1 MTTEELEAIRAR
13 AEAAT
18 PGPWTHGGYPLKGIG
33 GPEVLAAGDVHL
45 LTMVCRPDDDT
56 DATFIAHA
64 RQDVPAL
71 CDEVARLTSECHAMD
86 EAITIACA
94 DRDAY
99 AADLREAEAEIARLR
114 ATVARLDDSHR
125 RICARLGHDIGS
137 DDPHVAA
144 EGAVAG
150 LAMEADSLRAE
161 LAESLATIAN
171 ERGEGEPP
179 VEGWFRNDF
188 DRGVISW
195 TLYLDA
201 DMNPVDTP
209 DGIVERWVLW
219 AILTRA
225 TGKIEWNVDECEEGI
240 TVMRGESSSLRSAM
254 RAAYAALKAVS

>member
-94 DRDAY
+94 DRGAV
-99 AADLREAEAEIARLR
+99 AADLRAAREEVER
-114 ATVARLDDSHR
+114 
-125 RICARLGHDIGS
+125 
-137 DDPHVAA
+137 
-144 EGAVAG
+144 
-150 LAMEADSLRAE
+150 LRAE
-161 LAESLATIAN
+161 LAEAQATLAN
-171 ERGEGEPP
+171 ERGEGSPP
-179 VEGWFRNDF
+179 VPGFAFIGNNGERSAWSRVDGPVGAYATREIDNMGRVRWSWAVIEDRYGSDESPRFRDIA
-188 DRGVISW
+188 RGYAP
-195 TLYLDA
+195 TA
-201 DMNPVDTP
+201 R
-209 DGIVERWVLW
+209 E
-219 AILTRA
+219 
-225 TGKIEWNVDECEEGI
+225 
-240 TVMRGESSSLRSAM
+240 AM
-254 RAAYAALKAVS
+254 RAAANAVRGES